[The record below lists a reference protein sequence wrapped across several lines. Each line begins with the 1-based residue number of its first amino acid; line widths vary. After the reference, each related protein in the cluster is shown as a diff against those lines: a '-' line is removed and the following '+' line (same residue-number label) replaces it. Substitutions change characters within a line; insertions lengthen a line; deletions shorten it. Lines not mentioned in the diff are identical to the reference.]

1 MKKIFAL
8 LLVIIPLIAYN
19 QETKEDQESEID
31 HAVYL
36 GLNGG
41 VDYNFNAY
49 RLIPDENGFNF
60 FAIDPHMNLGLN
72 IGVMVTK
79 RFRPVLDFK
88 YVTMSYGMDWGDY
101 NSIFDE
107 TITKL
112 KNFDLSLH
120 LDYFLLLTKKFMF
133 GLSPAIKS
141 EFVFNAKYIRKD
153 LDGDTE
159 NVSYNFIDDEYSKS
173 LAGGA
178 LSAILK
184 YNVND
189 RIGITLVPE
198 YTMFFRNFVRE
209 NDKRYQR
216 ASVNLGV
223 EFKF

>member
-1 MKKIFAL
+1 MKKIFIL
-8 LLVIIPLIAYN
+8 LCAIIPLIAYN
-19 QETKEDQESEID
+19 QENQESEID
-31 HAVYL
+31 HSVYV

-41 VDYNFNAY
+41 VDYNFNGY

-60 FAIDPHMNLGLN
+60 FAIDPHLNLGLN

-79 RFRPVLDFK
+79 RFRPALEFK
-88 YVTMSYGMDWGDY
+88 YLTMSYGMDWDDY

-112 KNFDLSLH
+112 RNFDLSLH
-120 LDYFLLLTKKFMF
+120 LDYFLLLNKKFQI

-141 EFVFNAKYIRKD
+141 EFVFNSKYIRKD

-173 LAGGA
+173 LIGGA

-189 RIGITLVPE
+189 RVGITLIPE
-198 YTMFFRNFVRE
+198 YTMFFRNFVRD